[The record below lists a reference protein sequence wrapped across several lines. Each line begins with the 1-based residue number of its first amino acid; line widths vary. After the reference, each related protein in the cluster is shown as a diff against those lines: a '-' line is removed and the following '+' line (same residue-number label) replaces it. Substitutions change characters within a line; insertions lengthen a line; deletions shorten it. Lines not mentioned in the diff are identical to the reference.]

1 MHCIV
6 KLPVFVASEMFFR
19 FWWEIDE
26 AVCCHVGG
34 VKVVVA
40 DILLY
45 QHVDETADLGVKT

>member
-45 QHVDETADLGVKT
+45 QHVDETADLGVGP